1 MECAR
6 TLSFT
11 KPDSLGQPLVGSRV
25 PDAAGLG
32 KADLSDWVEVME
44 AVEALCPVWPKR
56 APEHGGVY
64 KL

>member
-1 MECAR
+1 MKCAP

-11 KPDSLGQPLVGSRV
+11 QPDSLGQPLVGSRV
-25 PDAAGLG
+25 LDTAGPG
-32 KADLSDWVEVME
+32 KADFSDWVELME

-56 APEHGGVY
+56 VPEHSGLY